1 MWVNDGKIQNRGY
14 EVSIDADVINTKDW
28 NVGGTLIY
36 SHNRNKVKDLGNTL
50 ESGLITDPMTG
61 NLFEYVGNSLEQYRD
76 YTNILAIGQPVNVF
90 YGYRTNGIIQTL
102 EEGVSAGLSGD
113 NANPGEYKYLDLNG
127 DSEINEKDKTIIGD
141 PNPDFTAS
149 LNLNI
154 AWKKFDVN
162 IFFNGVFGQDVL
174 NTQAFNQ
181 PSNQPFRWTN
191 DNPTNEYPSLREGRQ
206 VKISDWWLEDGS
218 FLRVQNLNLGYTFD
232 FSKKSILSKARLY
245 INTSNLYTFTKFKG
259 YDPEVGLNGVY
270 SGGYP
275 RLRKWTL
282 GIDLT
287 F

>member
-1 MWVNDGKIQNRGY
+1 M
-14 EVSIDADVINTKDW
+14 
-28 NVGGTLIY
+28 
-36 SHNRNKVKDLGNTL
+36 
-50 ESGLITDPMTG
+50 
-61 NLFEYVGNSLEQYRD
+61 
-76 YTNILAIGQPVNVF
+76 
-90 YGYRTNGIIQTL
+90 
-102 EEGVSAGLSGD
+102 
-113 NANPGEYKYLDLNG
+113 
-127 DSEINEKDKTIIGD
+127 
-141 PNPDFTAS
+141 
-149 LNLNI
+149 
-154 AWKKFDVN
+154 